1 MNTRISKELD
11 LLVNNK
17 EYAFALAKA
26 KKEVVN
32 NADDIELLINC
43 GDIAEKLED
52 YNQADYYYGLAYGYD
67 GSNVKAISGAL
78 ICSIKKGKTQ
88 EANILYE
95 RIKFSDDEVAILA
108 RAEYYVFNN
117 RLNSALDE
125 LIVGYEKYPS
135 SLNVI
140 IRLIELKQQNNCDD
154 FEINQLIEE
163 GLKLFPENADLL
175 EIKIRQLYIDGKY
188 SDCLK
193 LCGQVAKKYPG
204 TNLSRCAQSIRT
216 KINTNISI
224 RKNEN
229 EQLNSEKSA
238 SSVEMS
244 SSDEIINK
252 ALAKL
257 NALIGL
263 SEVKNQIYAIKK
275 KLEYEN
281 VRANVLGIP
290 KSENED
296 NYHYIFMGN
305 PGTGKTTVARLIGDI
320 FFSYGILEKG
330 QLIETSRGDLVSQF
344 VGETAL
350 KTQKVI
356 DKAMGGV
363 LFIDEAYSL
372 INGSED
378 NHGREALDTLVKN
391 IEDHRTEFIVILAGY
406 KKEMEMLLKQNS
418 GLESRFRKIIIFP
431 DFTDEELLEIA
442 KLEAKK
448 KNYMLTPDGE
458 RAFIEKINKAKL
470 DSKFGNARAV
480 RNLVEDAIEE
490 KAKNYNPNRDGNDYF
505 VTLQAKDF
513 GVDFSEN
520 PEDKIHNSLMKLNQL
535 IGLEN
540 VKSEVEAM
548 ISVAKYMNDSRGNV
562 KADMRTLP
570 LNLNLAFLG
579 NPGTGKTTVARIYAE
594 LLAELGFLKKGH
606 FIEAT
611 RSDFIGLYQGHTA
624 QKTKEL
630 CESAYGGVLFI
641 DEAYSLVN
649 DARGFD
655 NFGQEAVSTL
665 LTEMENNRDKLVV
678 IFAGYSREMSQFI
691 RANSGLQSRIGKMII
706 FEDYTEDELFQIF
719 MSMCKSN
726 KISIDNQCQ
735 NAVKVKIHE
744 IYLNKDDCFGNARE
758 IRNLFDE
765 VWKNMVLRVEH
776 NNLKGD
782 LRSQFTIDDINAW
795 R

>member
-1 MNTRISKELD
+1 M
-11 LLVNNK
+11 
-17 EYAFALAKA
+17 
-26 KKEVVN
+26 
-32 NADDIELLINC
+32 
-43 GDIAEKLED
+43 
-52 YNQADYYYGLAYGYD
+52 
-67 GSNVKAISGAL
+67 
-78 ICSIKKGKTQ
+78 
-88 EANILYE
+88 
-95 RIKFSDDEVAILA
+95 
-108 RAEYYVFNN
+108 
-117 RLNSALDE
+117 
-125 LIVGYEKYPS
+125 
-135 SLNVI
+135 
-140 IRLIELKQQNNCDD
+140 
-154 FEINQLIEE
+154 
-163 GLKLFPENADLL
+163 
-175 EIKIRQLYIDGKY
+175 
-188 SDCLK
+188 
-193 LCGQVAKKYPG
+193 
-204 TNLSRCAQSIRT
+204 
-216 KINTNISI
+216 
-224 RKNEN
+224 
-229 EQLNSEKSA
+229 
-238 SSVEMS
+238 
-244 SSDEIINK
+244 
-252 ALAKL
+252 
-257 NALIGL
+257 
-263 SEVKNQIYAIKK
+263 
-275 KLEYEN
+275 
-281 VRANVLGIP
+281 
-290 KSENED
+290 
-296 NYHYIFMGN
+296 
-305 PGTGKTTVARLIGDI
+305 
-320 FFSYGILEKG
+320 
-330 QLIETSRGDLVSQF
+330 VSQF

-782 LRSQFTIDDINAW
+782 FRSQFTIDDINAW